1 MSKYSPNRTM
11 SGQAMIVLTAII
23 SLLVLFVVGIFSYE
37 VNRLELVRTQLRSAT
52 EAASLAAAATLAS
65 QDNTDPTAAH
75 EQAIQTALDT
85 FSKNSVCGI
94 SLANAVLS
102 GTDEDSPSANNSS
115 IFIEFLDPNNNNQPV
130 AMGNP
135 AGKIVRIT
143 GALGALPSFGNF
155 LGLGNVPIRTTAS
168 GGVPDLD
175 VVLCFDVSGSI
186 DDQTPVSVVR
196 RQWNGDAATGRI
208 QYIIPNTDAG
218 CRAGATANGR
228 LYDIFGPQ
236 PTGSAIQALPPQNL
250 GQANE
255 GVNRWTLNFS
265 EEAPP
270 SGYTD
275 ARGLRGAN
283 NTGSPP
289 GNYPPSTVRTG
300 GAQTF
305 TDLVV
310 NIDGRLAFGGIN
322 TPDGYSFPD
331 IATVVEAARGN
342 LENNTVFTSSRANR
356 GVPASVV
363 PRAGYRAKYLEL
375 AKLNQHPI
383 KEAQEAAAE
392 FFTIMNTNTVGHF
405 GLICFTDAGG
415 SSPSTVVSNYNVDA
429 TYRNANQGGTGSFP
443 NPLIALSPTT
453 GNTKYDQIIDVL
465 PTTTA
470 TGGTNIGDVLNRA
483 VDQLSTNSRTGSKKA
498 IVLFTDGQP
507 TVAGPLS
514 SNEWTNARMA
524 AQRARAAGIPIYS
537 IGLAQVPEIIPGETA
552 ILNDTNSNPSS
563 GGVSGIAGYGGK
575 FFLVTDVN
583 DLRKTFENI
592 ARQLVQL
599 VHA

>member
-1 MSKYSPNRTM
+1 MITYSPQRRK
-11 SGQAMIVLTAII
+11 SGQAMVVLGAII

-65 QDNTDPTAAH
+65 QDNTDPTEAH

-85 FSKNSVCGI
+85 FNKNTVCGI
-94 SLANAVLS
+94 SLANAVLA
-102 GTDEDSPSANNSS
+102 GANDDSPAANHSS
-115 IFIEFLDPNNNNQPV
+115 IFIEFLDPNSNNQPV
-130 AMGNP
+130 TLGNP

-143 GALGALPSFGNF
+143 GAIGALPSFGNF

-186 DDQTPVSVVR
+186 DDQTPVTAVR

-218 CRAGATANGR
+218 CAAGPVANGR
-228 LYDIFGPQ
+228 LYDLFGPQ

-250 GQANE
+250 GQVNE
-255 GVNRWTLNFS
+255 NVNRWTLNFS
-265 EEAPP
+265 EESPP
-270 SGYTD
+270 NGYTD

-300 GAQTF
+300 GAQTI

-310 NIDGRLAFGGIN
+310 NIDGRLTFQGI
-322 TPDGYSFPD
+322 TRDGYAFPD

-342 LENNTVFTSSRANR
+342 LEDNTVFTNSRANR
-356 GVPASVV
+356 GVPATVQ

-383 KEAQEAAAE
+383 KEAQEAASE

-405 GLICFTDAGG
+405 GLVCFTDAGG
-415 SSPSTVVSNYNVDA
+415 TNAATVINNYNVDA
-429 TYRNANQGGTGSFP
+429 SYTRGGTGSFP
-443 NPLIALSPTT
+443 NPLIALSRTT
-453 GNTKYDQIIDVL
+453 GDTKYDQIINIL
-465 PTTTA
+465 PSTTA

-483 VDQLSTNSRTGSKKA
+483 VDQLQNNSRTGSKKA

-563 GGVSGIAGYGGK
+563 GGVSAIAGYGGK

>member
-1 MSKYSPNRTM
+1 MSSKHSHKRSM
-11 SGQAMIVLTAII
+11 SGQAMIVLSAII
-23 SLLVLFVVGIFSYE
+23 SLLVLFVIGIFSYE

-85 FSKNSVCGI
+85 FTKNSVCGI
-94 SLANAVLS
+94 SLANAVLA
-102 GTDEDSPSANNSS
+102 GTDEDSPEAHHSS
-115 IFIEFLDPNNNNQPV
+115 MFIEFLDPNNNNNPV

-186 DDQTPVSVVR
+186 DDQTPVSAVR

-208 QYIIPNTDAG
+208 QYVIPNTDSGCAAG
-218 CRAGATANGR
+218 PVANGK
-228 LYDIFGPQ
+228 LYDLFGPT
-236 PTGSAIQALPPQNL
+236 PTGSAIQALAPQNL
-250 GQANE
+250 GQVNE
-255 GVNRWTLNFS
+255 SVNRWTLNFS

-289 GNYPPSTVRTG
+289 GNYPPSSVRTG
-300 GAQTF
+300 GAQTI

-310 NIDGRLAFGGIN
+310 NIDGRNTFAGIN
-322 TPDGYSFPD
+322 RDGFNFPD

-342 LENNTVFTSSRANR
+342 LEDNTVFTSSRANR
-356 GVPASVV
+356 GVPNTVV

-375 AKLNQHPI
+375 AKENQHPI

-405 GLICFTDAGG
+405 GLVCFTDAGG
-415 SSPSTVVSNYNVDA
+415 SSATTAISNYNVDPSYSRA
-429 TYRNANQGGTGSFP
+429 GTGSFP
-443 NPLIALSPTT
+443 NPLIALSATT
-453 GNTKYDQIIDVL
+453 GNTKYDQIINVL

-483 VDQLSTNSRTGSKKA
+483 VDQLSTNSRIGSKKA

-537 IGLAQVPEIIPGETA
+537 IGLAQIPEIIPGETA

-563 GGVSGIAGYGGK
+563 GGVSAIAGYGGK

-583 DLRKTFENI
+583 DLRRTFENI

>member
-1 MSKYSPNRTM
+1 
-11 SGQAMIVLTAII
+11 MIVLSAII

-85 FSKNSVCGI
+85 FNKNSVCGI
-94 SLANAVLS
+94 ALSNAVLA
-102 GTDEDSPSANNSS
+102 GTDEDSPDANHSS
-115 IFIEFLDPNNNNQPV
+115 IFIEFLDPNSNNQPV
-130 AMGNP
+130 QLGNP

-186 DDQTPVSVVR
+186 DDQTPVTAVR
-196 RQWNGDAATGRI
+196 RQWTGDAATGRI
-208 QYIIPNTDAG
+208 QYVIPNTDSGCAAG
-218 CRAGATANGR
+218 PIANGR
-228 LYDIFGPQ
+228 LYDLFGPP

-250 GQANE
+250 GQVNE
-255 GVNRWTLNFS
+255 TVNRWTLVFS
-265 EEAPP
+265 EEAPSP
-270 SGYTD
+270 SSNPD
-275 ARGLRGAN
+275 SRGLRGTN

-300 GAQTF
+300 VAQTI

-310 NIDGRLAFGGIN
+310 NVDGRLAFAGIT

-331 IATVVEAARGN
+331 IGTVVEAARGN
-342 LENNTVFTSSRANR
+342 LEDNTVFTNSRANR
-356 GVPASVV
+356 GVPASVR

-405 GLICFTDAGG
+405 GLVCFTDQGG
-415 SSPSTVVSNYNVDA
+415 TNASTVITNYNVDT
-429 TYRNANQGGTGSFP
+429 TYRGAGSGNFP
-443 NPLIALSPTT
+443 NPLISLSPTT
-453 GNTKYDQIIDVL
+453 GNTKYNEIINVL
-465 PTTTA
+465 PSTTA

-483 VDQLSTNSRTGSKKA
+483 VDQLRTNSRTGSKKA

-507 TVAGPLS
+507 TVSGPLS

-524 AQRARAAGIPIYS
+524 AQRARDAGIPIYS